1 MKPTLPIPSPQ
12 AGAPSSGSF
21 DLGTW
26 LGRRQAFGMMA
37 GRTGAADAECLR
49 QIRDQKLYKSETSNW
64 TEFCERYIGTSR
76 THVDSVIRHLDQFG
90 PQFFELTQ
98 FTRIPPEVYRAIAS
112 HVTAEGVHLDG
123 DVIPLKQE
131 NSLRIAGAVAELRKR
146 STSAKE
152 PSAASP
158 EAGFPAVEKR
168 FEDLIALLAALQ
180 LPLSAAQE
188 KALARLVV
196 RLLERA
202 SAAGVQLHLV

>member
-1 MKPTLPIPSPQ
+1 MKQKLPIPSPETD
-12 AGAPSSGSF
+12 ATSGGSF

-37 GRTGAADAECLR
+37 GRTAAADAECLR
-49 QIRDQKLYKSETSNW
+49 QIRDQKLYKSETSSW
-64 TEFCERYIGTSR
+64 AEFCERYIGTSR

-98 FTRIPPEVYRAIAS
+98 FTRIPPEAYRAIAS

-123 DVIPLKQE
+123 ELIPLKQE
-131 NSLRIAGAVAELRKR
+131 NSLRIAGAVVELRKR

-152 PSAASP
+152 PSAVAP

-168 FEDLIALLAALQ
+168 FEDLLARLAALRR
-180 LPLSAAQE
+180 PLSAAQE
-188 KALARLVV
+188 KTLAQLVL

-202 SAAGVQLHLV
+202 SAAGLELHLT